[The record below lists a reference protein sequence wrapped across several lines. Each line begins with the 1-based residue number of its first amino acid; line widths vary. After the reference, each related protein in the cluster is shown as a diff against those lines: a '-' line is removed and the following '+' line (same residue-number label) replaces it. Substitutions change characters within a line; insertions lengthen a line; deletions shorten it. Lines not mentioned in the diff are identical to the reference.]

1 MRQTA
6 VEPEESLEQMM
17 QEGAEARRKQ
27 LYRHKLPEER
37 TLTAMLT
44 AMTKAELDDIRFNL
58 NVTGVSSLKKAELAE
73 RLCPAITSF
82 AERWMM
88 SLLEEEYDLFRD
100 FAANGGQSESLSD
113 EDDRLDYL
121 RASASSPA
129 ASRARS
135 SSGICRK
142 RCLRSL
148 GRWTRRAS
156 MTECC

>member
-58 NVTGVSSLKKAELAE
+58 NVTGASSLKKAELTA

-88 SLLEEEYDLFRD
+88 SLLEDVYFLFRV
-100 FAANGGQSESLSD
+100 FAEIGGLSEWLS
-113 EDDRLDYL
+113 Y
-121 RASASSPA
+121 
-129 ASRARS
+129 
-135 SSGICRK
+135 
-142 RCLRSL
+142 
-148 GRWTRRAS
+148 
-156 MTECC
+156 